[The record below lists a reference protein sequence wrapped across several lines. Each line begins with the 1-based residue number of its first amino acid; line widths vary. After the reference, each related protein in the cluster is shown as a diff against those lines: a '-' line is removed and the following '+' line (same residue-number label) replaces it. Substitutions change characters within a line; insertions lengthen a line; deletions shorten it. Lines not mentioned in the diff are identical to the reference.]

1 MKALL
6 LIMLGGVLVN
16 NYALE
21 KFLGVGPVLGG
32 RKYGSAAM
40 GFSVAAVMLL
50 AAAVTWPLYRLLVL
64 LGAEYLETLIFVLVV
79 LLVVYVLGAMFAKS
93 GKPVGAYF
101 PLVAL
106 NSAVLGLAVNNITEG
121 YTYVEALFAAL
132 GAGLGF
138 VLAMVLFAGVKSKIN
153 ERYVPKAF
161 RGLPVMLLAASIISL
176 AFYAFKYVHIAA
188 APMLSSGLFSLQCR
202 RACGIIS

>member
-32 RKYGSAAM
+32 RKYGSAVM

-176 AFYAFKYVHIAA
+176 AFYAFK
-188 APMLSSGLFSLQCR
+188 
-202 RACGIIS
+202 

>member
-1 MKALL
+1 
-6 LIMLGGVLVN
+6 MLGGVLVN

-64 LGAEYLETLIFVLVV
+64 LSAEYLETLIFVLVV
-79 LLVVYVLGAMFAKS
+79 LLVVYVLGAIFAKS

-138 VLAMVLFAGVKSKIN
+138 VLAMVLFDGVKSKIN

-176 AFYAFKYVHIAA
+176 AFYAFK
-188 APMLSSGLFSLQCR
+188 
-202 RACGIIS
+202 

>member
-1 MKALL
+1 
-6 LIMLGGVLVN
+6 MLGGVLVN

-50 AAAVTWPLYRLLVL
+50 TAAVTWPLYRLLVL

-79 LLVVYVLGAMFAKS
+79 LLVVYVLG
-93 GKPVGAYF
+93 
-101 PLVAL
+101 
-106 NSAVLGLAVNNITEG
+106 LAVNNIAEG

-138 VLAMVLFAGVKSKIN
+138 VLAMVLFDGVKSKIN

-176 AFYAFKYVHIAA
+176 AFYAFK
-188 APMLSSGLFSLQCR
+188 
-202 RACGIIS
+202 

>member
-1 MKALL
+1 
-6 LIMLGGVLVN
+6 MLGGVLVN

-50 AAAVTWPLYRLLVL
+50 TAAVTWPLYRLLVL

-79 LLVVYVLGAMFAKS
+79 LIVVYVLGAIFAKS
-93 GKPVGAYF
+93 GKSVGAYF

-106 NSAVLGLAVNNITEG
+106 NSAVLGLAVNNIAEG

-132 GAGLGF
+132 GAVLGF
-138 VLAMVLFAGVKSKIN
+138 VLAMVLFDGVKSKIN

-176 AFYAFKYVHIAA
+176 AFYAFK
-188 APMLSSGLFSLQCR
+188 
-202 RACGIIS
+202 

>member
-21 KFLGVGPVLGG
+21 KFLGIGPVLGG

-161 RGLPVMLLAASIISL
+161 RGLPVMLLAASIISF
-176 AFYAFKYVHIAA
+176 AFYAFK
-188 APMLSSGLFSLQCR
+188 
-202 RACGIIS
+202 

>member
-138 VLAMVLFAGVKSKIN
+138 VLAMVLFAGVMSKIN

-176 AFYAFKYVHIAA
+176 AFYAFK
-188 APMLSSGLFSLQCR
+188 
-202 RACGIIS
+202 

>member
-121 YTYVEALFAAL
+121 YTYVEALFAPL

-176 AFYAFKYVHIAA
+176 AFYAFK
-188 APMLSSGLFSLQCR
+188 
-202 RACGIIS
+202 

>member
-93 GKPVGAYF
+93 GNPVGAYF

-176 AFYAFKYVHIAA
+176 AFYAFK
-188 APMLSSGLFSLQCR
+188 
-202 RACGIIS
+202 

>member
-138 VLAMVLFAGVKSKIN
+138 VLAMVLFDGVKSKIN

-176 AFYAFKYVHIAA
+176 AFYAFK
-188 APMLSSGLFSLQCR
+188 
-202 RACGIIS
+202 

>member
-40 GFSVAAVMLL
+40 SFSVAAVMLL

-176 AFYAFKYVHIAA
+176 AFYAFK
-188 APMLSSGLFSLQCR
+188 
-202 RACGIIS
+202 

>member
-6 LIMLGGVLVN
+6 LIMLCGVLVN

-176 AFYAFKYVHIAA
+176 AFYAFK
-188 APMLSSGLFSLQCR
+188 
-202 RACGIIS
+202 

>member
-138 VLAMVLFAGVKSKIN
+138 VLAMVLFAGIW
-153 ERYVPKAF
+153 ERLELCDIPKTL
-161 RGLPVMLLAASIISL
+161 RGLPITLIAASLVAVSFL
-176 AFYAFKYVHIAA
+176 GFNGLVEG
-188 APMLSSGLFSLQCR
+188 MLG
-202 RACGIIS
+202 

>member
-16 NYALE
+16 NYALG

-64 LGAEYLETLIFVLVV
+64 LGAEYHETLLFVLVG

-176 AFYAFKYVHIAA
+176 AFYAFK
-188 APMLSSGLFSLQCR
+188 
-202 RACGIIS
+202 

>member
-93 GKPVGAYF
+93 GKPVGAYL

-176 AFYAFKYVHIAA
+176 AFYAFK
-188 APMLSSGLFSLQCR
+188 
-202 RACGIIS
+202 

>member
-40 GFSVAAVMLL
+40 GLSVAAVMLL

-176 AFYAFKYVHIAA
+176 AFYALK
-188 APMLSSGLFSLQCR
+188 
-202 RACGIIS
+202 

>member
-138 VLAMVLFAGVKSKIN
+138 VLAMVLFAGMKSKIN

-176 AFYAFKYVHIAA
+176 AFYAFK
-188 APMLSSGLFSLQCR
+188 
-202 RACGIIS
+202 

>member
-64 LGAEYLETLIFVLVV
+64 LGAGYLETLIFVLVV

-93 GKPVGAYF
+93 CKPVGAYF

-176 AFYAFKYVHIAA
+176 AFYAFK
-188 APMLSSGLFSLQCR
+188 
-202 RACGIIS
+202 

>member
-64 LGAEYLETLIFVLVV
+64 LGAEYFETLIFVLVV

-138 VLAMVLFAGVKSKIN
+138 VLAMVLFDGVKSKIN

-176 AFYAFKYVHIAA
+176 AFYAFK
-188 APMLSSGLFSLQCR
+188 
-202 RACGIIS
+202 

>member
-50 AAAVTWPLYRLLVL
+50 TAAVTWPLYRLLVL

-106 NSAVLGLAVNNITEG
+106 NSAVLGLTVNNIAEV
-121 YTYVEALFAAL
+121 YTYIEALFAAL

-176 AFYAFKYVHIAA
+176 AFYAFK
-188 APMLSSGLFSLQCR
+188 
-202 RACGIIS
+202 

>member
-1 MKALL
+1 M
-6 LIMLGGVLVN
+6 
-16 NYALE
+16 
-21 KFLGVGPVLGG
+21 
-32 RKYGSAAM
+32 
-40 GFSVAAVMLL
+40 
-50 AAAVTWPLYRLLVL
+50 L

-79 LLVVYVLGAMFAKS
+79 LLVVYVLGAMFAKY

-176 AFYAFKYVHIAA
+176 AFYAFK
-188 APMLSSGLFSLQCR
+188 
-202 RACGIIS
+202 

>member
-161 RGLPVMLLAASIISL
+161 RGLPVMLLAASIVSL
-176 AFYAFKYVHIAA
+176 AFYAFK
-188 APMLSSGLFSLQCR
+188 
-202 RACGIIS
+202 

>member
-21 KFLGVGPVLGG
+21 KFLGIGPVLGG

-106 NSAVLGLAVNNITEG
+106 NSAVLGLAVNNITDG

-176 AFYAFKYVHIAA
+176 AFYAFK
-188 APMLSSGLFSLQCR
+188 
-202 RACGIIS
+202 

>member
-50 AAAVTWPLYRLLVL
+50 TAAVTWPLYRLLVL

-101 PLVAL
+101 TLVAL

-176 AFYAFKYVHIAA
+176 AFYAFK
-188 APMLSSGLFSLQCR
+188 
-202 RACGIIS
+202 

>member
-138 VLAMVLFAGVKSKIN
+138 VLAMVLFVGVKSKIN

-176 AFYAFKYVHIAA
+176 AFYAFK
-188 APMLSSGLFSLQCR
+188 
-202 RACGIIS
+202 

>member
-79 LLVVYVLGAMFAKS
+79 LLVVYVLGAMFAKA

-176 AFYAFKYVHIAA
+176 AFYAFK
-188 APMLSSGLFSLQCR
+188 
-202 RACGIIS
+202 

>member
-138 VLAMVLFAGVKSKIN
+138 VLAMVLFAGVKSNIN

-176 AFYAFKYVHIAA
+176 AFYAFK
-188 APMLSSGLFSLQCR
+188 
-202 RACGIIS
+202 

>member
-32 RKYGSAAM
+32 RKYGSTAM

-106 NSAVLGLAVNNITEG
+106 NSAVLGLALNNITEG

-176 AFYAFKYVHIAA
+176 AFYAFK
-188 APMLSSGLFSLQCR
+188 
-202 RACGIIS
+202 

>member
-161 RGLPVMLLAASIISL
+161 RDLPVMLLAASIISL
-176 AFYAFKYVHIAA
+176 AFYAFK
-188 APMLSSGLFSLQCR
+188 
-202 RACGIIS
+202 

>member
-21 KFLGVGPVLGG
+21 KFLGIGPVLGG

-64 LGAEYLETLIFVLVV
+64 LCAEYLETLIFVLVV

-176 AFYAFKYVHIAA
+176 AFYAFK
-188 APMLSSGLFSLQCR
+188 
-202 RACGIIS
+202 

>member
-1 MKALL
+1 
-6 LIMLGGVLVN
+6 MLGGVLVN

-64 LGAEYLETLIFVLVV
+64 LSAEYLETLIFVLVV
-79 LLVVYVLGAMFAKS
+79 LLVVYVLGAIFAKS
-93 GKPVGAYF
+93 GKSVGAYF

-106 NSAVLGLAVNNITEG
+106 NSAVLGLAVNNIAEG
-121 YTYVEALFAAL
+121 YTYAEALFAAL

-176 AFYAFKYVHIAA
+176 AFYAFK
-188 APMLSSGLFSLQCR
+188 
-202 RACGIIS
+202 

>member
-1 MKALL
+1 
-6 LIMLGGVLVN
+6 MLGGVLVN

-79 LLVVYVLGAMFAKS
+79 LLVVYVLGAMFAKP

-176 AFYAFKYVHIAA
+176 AFYAFK
-188 APMLSSGLFSLQCR
+188 
-202 RACGIIS
+202 

>member
-79 LLVVYVLGAMFAKS
+79 LLVVYVLGAIFAKS

-138 VLAMVLFAGVKSKIN
+138 VLAMVLFDGVKSKIN

-176 AFYAFKYVHIAA
+176 AFYAFK
-188 APMLSSGLFSLQCR
+188 
-202 RACGIIS
+202 

>member
-32 RKYGSAAM
+32 RKYGSAAL

-50 AAAVTWPLYRLLVL
+50 AAAVTWPIYRLLVL

-79 LLVVYVLGAMFAKS
+79 LLVVYVLGAVFAKS

-176 AFYAFKYVHIAA
+176 AFYAFK
-188 APMLSSGLFSLQCR
+188 
-202 RACGIIS
+202 

>member
-50 AAAVTWPLYRLLVL
+50 AAAVTWPRYRLLVL

-93 GKPVGAYF
+93 GKPVGSYF

-176 AFYAFKYVHIAA
+176 AFYAFK
-188 APMLSSGLFSLQCR
+188 
-202 RACGIIS
+202 

>member
-50 AAAVTWPLYRLLVL
+50 AAAVTWPIYRLLVL

-79 LLVVYVLGAMFAKS
+79 LLVVYVLGAVFAKS

-161 RGLPVMLLAASIISL
+161 RGLPITLVYIGVLAL
-176 AFYAFKYVHIAA
+176 AIYGFTGHSVI
-188 APMLSSGLFSLQCR
+188 L
-202 RACGIIS
+202 

>member
-64 LGAEYLETLIFVLVV
+64 LSAEYLETLIFVLVV
-79 LLVVYVLGAMFAKS
+79 LLVVYVLGAIFAKS

-176 AFYAFKYVHIAA
+176 AFYAFK
-188 APMLSSGLFSLQCR
+188 
-202 RACGIIS
+202 

>member
-153 ERYVPKAF
+153 ERYVRKAF

-176 AFYAFKYVHIAA
+176 AFYAFK
-188 APMLSSGLFSLQCR
+188 
-202 RACGIIS
+202 

>member
-21 KFLGVGPVLGG
+21 KFLGIAPVLGG

-176 AFYAFKYVHIAA
+176 AFYAFK
-188 APMLSSGLFSLQCR
+188 
-202 RACGIIS
+202 

>member
-64 LGAEYLETLIFVLVV
+64 LGAEYLETLIFLLVV
-79 LLVVYVLGAMFAKS
+79 LLVVYVLGAIFAKS

-176 AFYAFKYVHIAA
+176 AFYAFK
-188 APMLSSGLFSLQCR
+188 
-202 RACGIIS
+202 